1 MKKTVSKNILIV
13 MLIAAAG
20 IIVEFWTM
28 LHAGIKEQVRLS
40 ELSDKH
46 LSLYLLLN
54 QWFKTK
60 QEGKALA
67 GYFHKNGIKSIAI
80 YGMSYLGERLYTE
93 LRNSDIEIKYA
104 IDKRSGKA
112 CAGLQT
118 FSPDE
123 DLPEVGAIVITAV
136 FYFDEIKSSI
146 EGKTV
151 ARIIS
156 LEDILYEI

>member
-54 QWFKTK
+54 QWLSGRTIV
-60 QEGKALA
+60 
-67 GYFHKNGIKSIAI
+67 YRIKKFR
-80 YGMSYLGERLYTE
+80 Y
-93 LRNSDIEIKYA
+93 
-104 IDKRSGKA
+104 
-112 CAGLQT
+112 
-118 FSPDE
+118 
-123 DLPEVGAIVITAV
+123 
-136 FYFDEIKSSI
+136 
-146 EGKTV
+146 
-151 ARIIS
+151 
-156 LEDILYEI
+156 